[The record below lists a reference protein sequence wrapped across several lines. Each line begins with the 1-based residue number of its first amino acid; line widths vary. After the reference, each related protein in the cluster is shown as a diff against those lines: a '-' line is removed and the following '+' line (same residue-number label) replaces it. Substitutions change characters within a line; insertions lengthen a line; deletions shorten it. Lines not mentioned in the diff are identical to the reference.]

1 MIIIKMGSNFIS
13 CDGCGLSTIEWS
25 TMNIISREIELF
37 ALSIP
42 NIVILYSP
50 SAVSVVSNEYVVLST
65 ILAAVITPSTDPL
78 TQIIMTTA
86 LLILYLGG
94 AGFVILLKK

>member
-1 MIIIKMGSNFIS
+1 M
-13 CDGCGLSTIEWS
+13 LSSWKYI
-25 TMNIISREIELF
+25 
-37 ALSIP
+37 
-42 NIVILYSP
+42 
-50 SAVSVVSNEYVVLST
+50 VVLST